1 MPEILPRPALTL
13 ASRAAAC
20 AAVLSLALIALL
32 GAVCLPA
39 GPAAAAGKVQV
50 SVDERTWSD
59 ELPRRLFDSVERVVP
74 GDWVSDAIWVRNVTA
89 DPLDVD
95 VQMRWIGPEAES
107 AFDDVLTIGMNGRS
121 VTVGQLKEEPLTVRL
136 GDLGPDEVARLDAE
150 AHLLQSAGNATE
162 QKDLEFEFVLQLS
175 ADSAPSPGPSD
186 SPSEDPSSAPT
197 SEPTSD
203 PSADPP
209 ASSTPPGPESDSENG
224 ERSLPR
230 DDDSRQL
237 PLPRTGTEALLLVI
251 AGLVVIG
258 AGIAAL
264 LASRRRRTTDEDRR
278 KR

>member
-1 MPEILPRPALTL
+1 MPEILPRPVRTR

-32 GAVCLPA
+32 GAVCLSA

-89 DPLDVD
+89 DPLDVA

-136 GDLGPDEVARLDAE
+136 GDLGPDEVARLEAE

-162 QKDLEFEFVLQLS
+162 QKDLEFELVLQLS
-175 ADSAPSPGPSD
+175 AGSAPSPGPSD
-186 SPSEDPSSAPT
+186 SPSDDPSS
-197 SEPTSD
+197 D
-203 PSADPP
+203 PSDEAEPP
-209 ASSTPPGPESDSENG
+209 QD
-224 ERSLPR
+224 

>member
-1 MPEILPRPALTL
+1 MPEILPRPVRTR

-32 GAVCLPA
+32 GAVCLSA

-89 DPLDVD
+89 DPLDVA
-95 VQMRWIGPEAES
+95 VQIRWIGPEAES

-136 GDLGPDEVARLDAE
+136 GDLRPDKVARLDAE

-162 QKDLEFEFVLQLS
+162 QKDLEFELVLQLS
-175 ADSAPSPGPSD
+175 AGSAPSPGPSD
-186 SPSEDPSSAPT
+186 SPSEDSSSAPT

-203 PSADPP
+203 PSAEPTGEPTDDP
-209 ASSTPPGPESDSENG
+209 SSDPSDEAEPPQD
-224 ERSLPR
+224 